1 MGLPIALLENP
12 IPAPVRSAA
21 PAAAIYATAPSQPTI
36 YTTAPAAPEGSNPTM
51 YWQSLGDLRHA
62 ADIDTDIEML
72 PSPIDDAMEDP
83 QMESNEATHDDD
95 SLMSDDSDTLRSFPI
110 DTDPDPDAWLNYID
124 FPLDGTLEAG
134 SAFQRGPAPMIPE
147 HAMSQLDELA
157 AALASVEE
165 VVGDALLSDLEDALL
180 RGEELEDV
188 LPRVLDVMLER
199 RDAVEADVARA
210 MDHFAR
216 GLEGTGT
223 TGTWY
228 GGWDTLDFDAMAVQ
242 LRLQR
247 AP

>member
-12 IPAPVRSAA
+12 IPVPVRSAA

-36 YTTAPAAPEGSNPTM
+36 YATAPADPGSNPPCH
-51 YWQSLGDLRHA
+51 WQSLGDLRHA

-72 PSPIDDAMEDP
+72 PSPIDDAMDS

-95 SLMSDDSDTLRSFPI
+95 SMMSDDSDTLRSFPI

-134 SAFQRGPAPMIPE
+134 SAFQTGPAPMIPE

-199 RDAVEADVARA
+199 RDAVEEDVARA
-210 MDHFAR
+210 MDQFAR
-216 GLEGTGT
+216 GLVPTS